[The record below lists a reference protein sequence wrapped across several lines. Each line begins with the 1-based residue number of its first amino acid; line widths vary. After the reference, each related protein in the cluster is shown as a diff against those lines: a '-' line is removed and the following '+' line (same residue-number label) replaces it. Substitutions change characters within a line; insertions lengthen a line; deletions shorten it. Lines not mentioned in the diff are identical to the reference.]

1 MKINVENNILQGLQ
15 KTITEVSQQLA
26 FYQIDKLRN
35 EYRIHIAIHFY
46 TQGVW
51 PTFYQHLL
59 LWETGIRP
67 SGNGYECNGCHNWH
81 AYIMV

>member
-1 MKINVENNILQGLQ
+1 MPLLKFHRQWQCKLDMNIEIMKINVENNILQGLQ

-59 LWETGIRP
+59 L
-67 SGNGYECNGCHNWH
+67 
-81 AYIMV
+81 